1 MPSLSNWLLLMTPC
15 GDKLY
20 HLAEEEC
27 MQCCSDSKSHATL
40 FTFKAQA
47 LLLLLLLLLCSAQR
61 LSASLL
67 GCKVVCCMLCSI
79 IQHMLDQMVRLK

>member
-1 MPSLSNWLLLMTPC
+1 MPSFPNWLLLMTPC

-47 LLLLLLLLLCSAQR
+47 LLLLLLLLLCSEAVCLFAWLQGG
-61 LSASLL
+61 LL
-67 GCKVVCCMLCSI
+67 YALLNYPA
-79 IQHMLDQMVRLK
+79 HA